1 MFNSEIGGGDAHSIT
16 VRGHDLVNDLFNRDF
31 IDVLALELLGQFPT
45 PELKRMLNLFLVS
58 ATDHGLTPSA
68 LSARLTLHGAPES
81 MQGALAAGLL
91 GAGSRFLGVIEYSA
105 RFLRDALPVQDHYTD
120 DELRQYAEEC
130 VKANKAVRRK
140 IPGVGHPIHVDG
152 DPRCER
158 MFEIARECGYYGHYS
173 RFALELAAAAA
184 RQSGRKIPLN
194 ATGAKGAIVLD
205 MGLTPELGKAL
216 TMIGRS
222 VGLMAHII
230 EEQNNPIGQK
240 VWDMASSG
248 GGTQI

>member
-1 MFNSEIGGGDAHSIT
+1 MFNSQIGGGDAHSIS

-105 RFLRDALPVQDHYTD
+105 RFLRDALPQQDSYTD
-120 DELRQYAEEC
+120 DELRHFAEEC
-130 VKANKAVRRK
+130 VKVNKAAKRK

-158 MFEIARECGYYGHYS
+158 MFEIARDCGFYGNYS
-173 RFALELAAAAA
+173 RFAVALAAAAA

-230 EEQNNPIGQK
+230 EEQQNPIGQK
-240 VWDMASSG
+240 VWDMAA
-248 GGTQI
+248 GT

>member
-1 MFNSEIGGGDAHSIT
+1 MFDSKIGGGDAHSIT
-16 VRGHDLVNDLFNRDF
+16 VRGHDLVNDLFNREF
-31 IDVLALELLGQFPT
+31 IDVLALELLGKFPT

-68 LSARLTLHGAPES
+68 LSARLTLHGAPEA

-91 GAGSRFLGVIEYSA
+91 GAGSRFLGVIEYAA
-105 RFLRDALPVQDHYTD
+105 RFLRDALPAQDSYTD
-120 DELRQYAEEC
+120 EELRQYAEEC
-130 VKANKAVRRK
+130 VNANKAAKRK

-152 DPRCER
+152 DPRCEK
-158 MFEIARECGYYGHYS
+158 MFAIAKECGYYGNYS
-173 RFALELAAAAA
+173 RFAVELAAAAA
-184 RQSGRKIPLN
+184 RMSGKKIPLN
-194 ATGAKGAIVLD
+194 ATGCKGAIVLD

-230 EEQNNPIGQK
+230 EEQQNPIAQK
-240 VWDMASSG
+240 VWDMAAG
-248 GGTQI
+248 NEAD

>member
-1 MFNSEIGGGDAHSIT
+1 MLNSNIGGGDAHSIL

-31 IDVLALELLGQFPT
+31 IDVLGLELLGEFPS
-45 PELKRMLNLFLVS
+45 PQLKRMLNLFLVS

-91 GAGSRFLGVIEYSA
+91 GAGTRFLGVIEYAA
-105 RFLRDALPVQDHYTD
+105 RFLRDALPKQDSYTD
-120 DELRQYAEEC
+120 DDLRRYAEEC
-130 VKANKAVRRK
+130 VAANKAAKRR

-158 MFEIARECGYYGHYS
+158 MFEIARECGYYGAYS
-173 RFALELAAAAA
+173 RFAVELAAAAA

-216 TMIGRS
+216 TLIGRS

-230 EEQNNPIGQK
+230 EEQQNPIGQQ
-240 VWDMASSG
+240 VWDMASG
-248 GGTQI
+248 HAQGK

>member
-1 MFNSEIGGGDAHSIT
+1 MFNSQIGGGDAHSIS

-31 IDVLALELLGQFPT
+31 IDVLALELLGKFPT

-105 RFLRDALPVQDHYTD
+105 RFLRDALPQQDSYTD
-120 DELRQYAEEC
+120 EELEHFAEEC
-130 VKANKAVRRK
+130 VKANKAVKRK

-158 MFEIARECGYYGHYS
+158 MFEIARECGFYGNYS
-173 RFALELAAAAA
+173 RFALALAAAAA

-230 EEQNNPIGQK
+230 EEQQNPIGQK
-240 VWDMASSG
+240 VWDMASG
-248 GGTQI
+248 GQA

>member
-1 MFNSEIGGGDAHSIT
+1 MFNSQIGGGDAHSIS

-105 RFLRDALPVQDHYTD
+105 RFLRDALPQQDSYTD
-120 DELRQYAEEC
+120 DELRHFAEEC
-130 VKANKAVRRK
+130 VKVNKAAKCK

-158 MFEIARECGYYGHYS
+158 MFEIARDCGFYGNYS
-173 RFALELAAAAA
+173 RFAVALAAAAA

-230 EEQNNPIGQK
+230 EEQQNPIGQK
-240 VWDMASSG
+240 VWDMAA
-248 GGTQI
+248 GT

>member
-1 MFNSEIGGGDAHSIT
+1 MFNSQIGGGDAHSIS

-31 IDVLALELLGQFPT
+31 IDVLALELLGRFPT

-105 RFLRDALPVQDHYTD
+105 RFLRDALPQQDSYTD
-120 DELRQYAEEC
+120 EELRHFAEEC
-130 VKANKAVRRK
+130 VKANKAAKRK

-152 DPRCER
+152 DPRCAR
-158 MFEIARECGYYGHYS
+158 MFEIARECGFYGNYS
-173 RFALELAAAAA
+173 RFATELAAAAA

-230 EEQNNPIGQK
+230 EEQQNPIGQQ
-240 VWDMASSG
+240 VWDMASG
-248 GGTQI
+248 GGA

>member
-1 MFNSEIGGGDAHSIT
+1 MFNSQIGGGDAHSIS

-31 IDVLALELLGQFPT
+31 IDVLALELLGQFPS

-105 RFLRDALPVQDHYTD
+105 RFLCDALPQQDSYTD
-120 DELRQYAEEC
+120 DELRHFAEEC
-130 VKANKAVRRK
+130 VKVNKAAKRK

-158 MFEIARECGYYGHYS
+158 MFEIARDCGFYGNYS
-173 RFALELAAAAA
+173 RFAVALAAAAA

-230 EEQNNPIGQK
+230 EEQQNPIGQK
-240 VWDMASSG
+240 VWDMAA
-248 GGTQI
+248 GT